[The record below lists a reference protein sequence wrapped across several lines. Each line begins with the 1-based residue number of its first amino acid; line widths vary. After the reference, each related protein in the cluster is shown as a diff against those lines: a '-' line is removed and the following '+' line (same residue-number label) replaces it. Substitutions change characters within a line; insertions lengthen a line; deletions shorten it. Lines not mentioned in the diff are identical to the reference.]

1 MAQDRSLT
9 QILAALNDAAAA
21 KRRHPQL
28 MGKHSAAA
36 AKRPPS
42 GMVARAESALA
53 DFRSAQRSGGF
64 GRGAWQSDG
73 NDEVKVGERSPALV
87 EA

>member
-1 MAQDRSLT
+1 MAQDWPLT

-21 KRRHPQL
+21 KR
-28 MGKHSAAA
+28 
-36 AKRPPS
+36 PPS
-42 GMVARAESALA
+42 GMVAQAEPALA
-53 DFRSAQRSGGF
+53 DFRSAHRSGGF
-64 GRGAWQSDG
+64 GRGAGQSDR

>member
-1 MAQDRSLT
+1 VAQDRPLT

-21 KRRHPQL
+21 TWRHLRL
-28 MGKHSAAA
+28 MGTH
-36 AKRPPS
+36 
-42 GMVARAESALA
+42 
-53 DFRSAQRSGGF
+53 RSGGF
-64 GRGAWQSDG
+64 GRGAGQSDR